1 MLQEIEHISFS
12 RRATRWLGYLCNIM
26 PPNGHADRSL
36 HMKRLAL
43 KNSDP
48 PILDEAHFQNN
59 FDPDLMAET
68 QADDIVRGLIA
79 NLIEETSALH
89 LWLRNRALR
98 STAQDLD
105 RGEGPSV
112 FEPGLENSLHNIK
125 GIAAVL
131 GAVRLRVVIGEAL
144 AQARDARR
152 GMPAVRIRGIIRLS
166 EQTLRRIVRMRA
178 SQPKTET
185 ETEQRASYKNSI
197 SDEQLGQ

>member
-1 MLQEIEHISFS
+1 MLQTIVDISFN
-12 RRATRWLGYLCNIM
+12 RRATNRLGYLCNITAQ
-26 PPNGHADRSL
+26 NGHANRSL
-36 HMKRLAL
+36 HMKRFPL

-59 FDPDLMAET
+59 FDPELMVAT
-68 QADDIVRGLIA
+68 QADDIVHGLIA

-98 STAQDLD
+98 STAEDLD
-105 RGEGPSV
+105 RGEGPSA

-131 GAVRLRVVIGEAL
+131 GAVRLRVAIGDAL
-144 AQARDARR
+144 AQARDSRR
-152 GMPAVRIRGIIRLS
+152 GMPAVRIRGLIQLS

-185 ETEQRASYKNSI
+185 EQHAPSKNSI
-197 SDEQLGQ
+197 SEEQLGQ